1 MFPDGQK
8 ETALADLVGPEYYLL
23 FEISTVSI
31 EWLLKPVLLWQALK
45 DFKVAD
51 APVKSL
57 KVVNDIA
64 ERGVKVMSEY
74 ANKMTTDNNHYQ
86 ALL

>member
-1 MFPDGQK
+1 M
-8 ETALADLVGPEYYLL
+8 
-23 FEISTVSI
+23 
-31 EWLLKPVLLWQALK
+31 
-45 DFKVAD
+45 AD